1 MSNTTNDADSLIE
14 SLRQLRTDLERNPNA
29 WQNTTLDD
37 YLESIAAWLEDSKE
51 RLPEQPSWEFVAG
64 LFSVGKIYE

>member
-37 YLESIAAWLEDSKE
+37 YLESISSLG
-51 RLPEQPSWEFVAG
+51 SWAPNG
-64 LFSVGKIYE
+64 AT